1 MTQLWSGRAGIWTQE
16 VNLQSSGPSR
26 AAVSSWVLWWWSVL
40 CEVCYGSHNHR
51 WLLGTWNVAS
61 AAENL
66 NFKFY
71 LILNGHMW
79 LVAMILDHIVVE
91 SNNFQNS
98 IREVVVSF
106 REEYSEH
113 QWNWGGFIQ
122 GSEGGMWKSRDT
134 TWWSHRLWS
143 PEKQPPA
150 PVHSPGSS
158 SLSKQDRKASF
169 FLHPYQ
175 RVSFSLPPLLML

>member
-16 VNLQSSGPSR
+16 VNLQCSGPSR

-61 AAENL
+61 AAEKLNL
-66 NFKFY
+66 KFY

-113 QWNWGGFIQ
+113 QWNWGDLFKVLKVECGRAGTPHGETT
-122 GSEGGMWKSRDT
+122 GSGHQRSNPR
-134 TWWSHRLWS
+134 
-143 PEKQPPA
+143 PPSTLLA
-150 PVHSPGSS
+150 LHLFPNRIGKHLSS
-158 SLSKQDRKASF
+158 FALIKESLF
-169 FLHPYQ
+169 PFLHY
-175 RVSFSLPPLLML
+175 